1 MYHKDVDS
9 NPRPDDD
16 DPYYYR
22 LTVKKPGKDSVYATT
37 KMIRGIIEDRPMTF
51 PVGNRYIDMASSFPN
66 YTFTV
71 EFGSNIDARIYDL
84 KIRTYYYEK
93 RIDGNIYLDY
103 VDYQNPL
110 VVTRDKNPT
119 RSIDMEID
127 VPPLAFY
134 SAIANQ
140 LHDTKDV
147 VWRVPKLT
155 LKAGL
160 GESHA
165 LIFTLGSQET
175 YVYNQVTMPSD
186 GIVQEKPSY
195 TNIHNGLGLFTSKW
209 RFTRDH
215 FELTGGTVDSLALGV
230 ATKNIKFQDYKTSV
244 MFNDTIT
251 AAEVIKLF

>member
-1 MYHKDVDS
+1 MK
-9 NPRPDDD
+9 
-16 DPYYYR
+16 
-22 LTVKKPGKDSVYATT
+22 
-37 KMIRGIIEDRPMTF
+37 
-51 PVGNRYIDMASSFPN
+51 
-66 YTFTV
+66 
-71 EFGSNIDARIYDL
+71 
-84 KIRTYYYEK
+84 
-93 RIDGNIYLDY
+93 Y

-110 VVTRDKNPT
+110 VVTREKNPT

-127 VPPLAFY
+127 IPPLAFY
-134 SAIANQ
+134 SSISNQ
-140 LHDTKDV
+140 LIIDTTDV

-155 LKAGL
+155 LKDGL

-195 TNIHNGLGLFTSKW
+195 TNITNGLGLFTSKW

-230 ATKNIKFQDYKTSV
+230 ATKNIKFQDYTASV
-244 MFNDTIT
+244 KFNDTIT
-251 AAEVIKLF
+251 AGEVIKLLN